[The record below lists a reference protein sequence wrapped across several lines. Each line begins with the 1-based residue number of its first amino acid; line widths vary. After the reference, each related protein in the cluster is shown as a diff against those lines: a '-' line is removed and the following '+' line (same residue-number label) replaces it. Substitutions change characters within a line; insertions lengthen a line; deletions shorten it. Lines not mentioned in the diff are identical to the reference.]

1 VGHRAPH
8 RASSPEIVNRRNP
21 FHKGPGVDT
30 LGPKATKEIT
40 VSTRTLSV
48 PEISCGHCK
57 SSIEGAV
64 SPLDGVDKV
73 EVHIDE
79 RTVDLDY
86 DGTDSTFEAI
96 VAAIEEQGYD
106 VPAQS

>member
-1 VGHRAPH
+1 M
-8 RASSPEIVNRRNP
+8 
-21 FHKGPGVDT
+21 
-30 LGPKATKEIT
+30 
-40 VSTRTLSV
+40 STRTLNV

-64 SPLDGVDKV
+64 SHLDGVDKV
-73 EVHIDE
+73 EVHIEE

-86 DGTDSTFEAI
+86 DGADSTLETI

-106 VPAQS
+106 VPTQS

>member
-1 VGHRAPH
+1 MEEPPM
-8 RASSPEIVNRRNP
+8 ST
-21 FHKGPGVDT
+21 KT
-30 LGPKATKEIT
+30 LT
-40 VSTRTLSV
+40 V

-57 SSIEGAV
+57 ASIEGAV
-64 SPLDGVDKV
+64 APLDGVARV

-86 DGTDSTFEAI
+86 DGTDATFETI

-106 VPAQS
+106 VPDQG